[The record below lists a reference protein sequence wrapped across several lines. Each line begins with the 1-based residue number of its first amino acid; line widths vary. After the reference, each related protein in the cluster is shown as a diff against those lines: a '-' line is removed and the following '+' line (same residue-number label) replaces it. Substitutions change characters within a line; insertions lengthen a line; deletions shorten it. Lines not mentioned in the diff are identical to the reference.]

1 LLSLYLA
8 AGVTGAKMAEQS
20 FQDRLDRLEEGRG
33 NGQSARRAR
42 PAPGTGNRSGTGW
55 FRWKLFL
62 PSVVWGLFAHITV
75 LFANMHYEQAK
86 ADFETVPQMFYIIL
100 GCAAFG
106 LLSYLM
112 VLFLLFRALA
122 GRPTT
127 YSVVL
132 GFFIGVAVIS
142 LM

>member
-1 LLSLYLA
+1 
-8 AGVTGAKMAEQS
+8 MADQS
-20 FQDRLDRLEEGRG
+20 FQDRLDRLEEGRDG
-33 NGQSARRAR
+33 RRPL
-42 PAPGTGNRSGTGW
+42 PASPSPRDSNSRDRAGW

-62 PSVVWGLFAHITV
+62 PSIVWGIIAHITV

-86 ADFETVPQMFYIIL
+86 ADFDTVPQMFYITL

-106 LLSYLM
+106 LLSYLI

>member
-1 LLSLYLA
+1 
-8 AGVTGAKMAEQS
+8 MAEQS

-33 NGQSARRAR
+33 SGR
-42 PAPGTGNRSGTGW
+42 PAPAMPSPRDSNSRDRASW
-55 FRWKLFL
+55 FRWTLIV
-62 PSVVWGLFAHITV
+62 PGVVWGIFAHITV

-142 LM
+142 LLLGRG